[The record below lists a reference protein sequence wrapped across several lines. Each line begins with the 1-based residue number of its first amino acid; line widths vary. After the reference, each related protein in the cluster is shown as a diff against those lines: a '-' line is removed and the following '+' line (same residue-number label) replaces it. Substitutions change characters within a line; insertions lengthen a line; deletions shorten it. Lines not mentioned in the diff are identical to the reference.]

1 MQKYKQ
7 AVEQYNKNQS
17 EIVELNAELE
27 ELKSQKFTLEERVR
41 NLKLSNEHYE
51 ANYVDKTSI
60 VRAEAKARWENF
72 TISPEIPGYKL
83 QEWSRYK
90 LEIGSFYKV
99 HWSKF
104 RRFSPAFL
112 DSIVSLKPLI

>member
-7 AVEQYNKNQS
+7 AVDQYNKNQS
-17 EIVELNAELE
+17 EIVELNSELE

-60 VRAEAKARWENF
+60 VRAEAKSRLA
-72 TISPEIPGYKL
+72 PEKH
-83 QEWSRYK
+83 
-90 LEIGSFYKV
+90 F
-99 HWSKF
+99 
-104 RRFSPAFL
+104 
-112 DSIVSLKPLI
+112 